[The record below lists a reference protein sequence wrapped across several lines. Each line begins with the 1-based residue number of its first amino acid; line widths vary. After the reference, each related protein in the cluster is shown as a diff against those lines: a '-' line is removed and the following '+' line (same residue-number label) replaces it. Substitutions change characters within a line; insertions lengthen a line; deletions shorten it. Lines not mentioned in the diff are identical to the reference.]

1 MNFWDEKEAK
11 RLFQKLP
18 FYNTFIQIEGIYL
31 LHELLFYS
39 ELNIKQIS
47 KAFKRY
53 AKSYKIEIIDSKDPE
68 LEVIKLSIQDL
79 FKDLLDEIK
88 GFKYQI
94 TVKGFLSKHKENGEI
109 EFAPVCFNSTT
120 RAVIGSEYNL
130 DKSFQEI
137 IYRIDNWINEGSD
150 WVIESIDAEYINIS
164 IYSPLSGSSYIE
176 LPHKLRNSMNAFVII
191 KSNGNKF
198 FLWFHIRHLNPL
210 KIHPERI
217 KKADKK

>member
-1 MNFWDEKEAK
+1 M
-11 RLFQKLP
+11 
-18 FYNTFIQIEGIYL
+18 
-31 LHELLFYS
+31 
-39 ELNIKQIS
+39 
-47 KAFKRY
+47 
-53 AKSYKIEIIDSKDPE
+53 
-68 LEVIKLSIQDL
+68 

-88 GFKYQI
+88 GFKYLI
-94 TVKGFLSKHKENGEI
+94 TVKGLLNKHKENGEI
-109 EFAPVCFNSTT
+109 EFPPVYFNSTT
-120 RAVIGSEYNL
+120 RTVIGSEYDL

-176 LPHKLRNSMNAFVII
+176 LPHKLRNSMNAFIII
-191 KSNGNKF
+191 KSNGNKC

-210 KIHPERI
+210 KIHSERI